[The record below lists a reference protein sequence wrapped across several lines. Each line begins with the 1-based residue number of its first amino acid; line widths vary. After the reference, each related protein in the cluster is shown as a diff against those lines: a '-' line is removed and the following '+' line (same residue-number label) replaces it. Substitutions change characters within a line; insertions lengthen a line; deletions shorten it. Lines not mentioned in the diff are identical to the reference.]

1 MTSNAP
7 STPRFHGRPRGDAS
21 PTTRSR
27 DPFRSAILAEA
38 VENPNVDGPHDLSYA
53 PVGSS
58 CTAGPDGSVSVWIK
72 AGTDAW
78 AGHGGLVTDA
88 ELFALG
94 VRRLSLGPVL
104 RRTSTREAA

>member
-1 MTSNAP
+1 MTSNATP
-7 STPRFHGRPRGDAS
+7 NPRFHGRPRGEAS

-38 VENPNVDGPHDLSYA
+38 VENPNVDGPQDLAFA
-53 PVGSS
+53 PLGSS
-58 CTAGPDGSVSVWIK
+58 CTAGRDGSVSAWIK
-72 AGTDAW
+72 AGPDAW
-78 AGHGGLVTDA
+78 AGHGGVVTDA

-104 RRTSTREAA
+104 RRTTTREAA